1 MNERRPPCHG
11 SIIDPNRHHPVLDI
25 ERWIQLANRE
35 NEKLEFIPRGD
46 GKCTIE
52 SNRVMPGHCCPISL
66 ADVEYDRR
74 KDLSEVDMGPSVPMD
89 YFVWFDEPH
98 AMTPQWL
105 TRYGGQPWMELERE
119 WPRDEE
125 GIPLHFIAQIC
136 FADSKDLFDFELP
149 GEIALIFGRWRG
161 GYAGANH
168 TLLWSNIE
176 LDGTPPNTT
185 SRNEWELPF
194 RYSGVIHRS
203 RSYLWSE
210 ETVDAIDEEHDD
222 MVEWIEE
229 EGLHRGVGTSIGT
242 CPSLPQGD
250 LHLEED
256 DPPTVIATLESF
268 MFRGDW
274 PLCNIRNET
283 SKVHQDGSRGSLF
296 DPRAMEYCILDMGC
310 AVIFRGSDGSYYI
323 ENQC

>member
-1 MNERRPPCHG
+1 MDERRPPSHG
-11 SIIDPNRHHPVLDI
+11 TIIDPNRQHPVLDI

-46 GKCTIE
+46 GTCTMK
-52 SNRVMPGHCCPISL
+52 SNRVLPGYCCPISL
-66 ADVEYDRR
+66 ADVEYERR
-74 KDLSEVDMGPSVPMD
+74 TKLTEIDMGPSVPMD
-89 YFVWFDEPH
+89 YFVWFHEPS
-98 AMTPQWL
+98 ALTPQWL

-119 WPRDEE
+119 WPCDEE

-149 GEIALIFGRWRG
+149 GEIALIFGRWAG
-161 GYAGANH
+161 GYAVANH
-168 TLLWSNIE
+168 TLMWSNIE
-176 LDGTPPNTT
+176 LDGTPLKQI
-185 SRNEWELPF
+185 SRNRWEVPF
-194 RYSGVIHRS
+194 RYSGAIHRS
-203 RSYLWSE
+203 HSYLWSE
-210 ETVDAIDEEHDD
+210 ETTDAIDEVDGE

-242 CPSLPQGD
+242 CPGLPQGD

-283 SKVHQDGSRGSLF
+283 RKVDRDGSRGSCFEPKAL
-296 DPRAMEYCILDMGC
+296 EYCIRDLGC
-310 AVIFRGSDGSYYI
+310 AVIFRSPDGNFYI